1 MLNKLKRNWKANRD
15 LLENITGIVLQ
26 KLPRGESGIVFKIF
40 SKSEGIVAVYKRIS
54 QKKAS
59 FLPDYFDEVCFAV
72 KQGREGSMLFGS
84 DCEILA
90 RRTELA
96 KNYSSYECASKLA
109 LCCVKN
115 GSYLENFE
123 ALYHTFEAALRALAE
138 GADYIACEIKFMYVF
153 ARNEG
158 YAIREDFFANLDLK
172 ERELFKSVLLTPAKE
187 LNIDADECAKLLKK
201 MNFWIAE
208 NTDIIAV

>member
-109 LCCVKN
+109 LCCIKN
-115 GSYLENFE
+115 ASYLEDFGRLYKAFE
-123 ALYHTFEAALRALAE
+123 ASLNALLA
-138 GADYIACEIKFMYVF
+138 GANAEACEIKFMYVF
-153 ARNEG
+153 ARDEG
-158 YAIREDFFANLDLK
+158 YAIREDFFANLDLR

-187 LNIDADECAKLLKK
+187 LNIDADECAKLLRK

>member
-1 MLNKLKRNWKANRD
+1 MFNKRKRNWKANRD

-26 KLPRGESGIVFKIF
+26 KLPRGEGGIVFKIF

-54 QKKAS
+54 QKTAS

-72 KQGREGSMLFGS
+72 KQRREGSMLFAS

-96 KNYSSYECASKLA
+96 KNYSSYECASRLA
-109 LCCVKN
+109 LCCIRN
-115 GSYLENFE
+115 ASYLEDFGSLYKAFE
-123 ALYHTFEAALRALAE
+123 ASLNALLA
-138 GADYIACEIKFMYVF
+138 GAKAEACEIKFMYIF
-153 ARNEG
+153 ARDEG

-172 ERELFKSVLLTPAKE
+172 ERELFKNVLLTPLSE
-187 LNIDADECAKLLKK
+187 LKFANENIANLLKK
-201 MNFWIAE
+201 MLLWIAE
-208 NTDIIAV
+208 NTDIAVP